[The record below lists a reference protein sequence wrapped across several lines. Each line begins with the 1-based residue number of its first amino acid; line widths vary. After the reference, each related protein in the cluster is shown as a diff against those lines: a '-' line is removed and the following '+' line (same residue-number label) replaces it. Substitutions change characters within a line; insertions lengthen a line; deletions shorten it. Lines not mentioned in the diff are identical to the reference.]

1 MRRGLAGLACVG
13 LLGLLAAS
21 DPGGTATA
29 ASGGASGDGRRPP
42 AGTPSPSS
50 PPVPPSPPPVLA
62 APVEG
67 APQTAAGVARA
78 LARPLSDP
86 RLGPRVAATV
96 VDAATGQVLLDRGAG
111 TYATPAST
119 AKLATAVALL
129 ATTPADRQLSTQVV
143 LVGGGDP
150 TLSAAPAGRRPAYEG
165 APRIAS
171 LAAAVR
177 RPGVSRPSRV
187 VV

>member
-67 APQTAAGVARA
+67 APQTAAGVVRA

-143 LVGGGDP
+143 RGARPGEVSWSG
-150 TLSAAPAGRRPAYEG
+150 AATRRCPPRLPAGGRRTRG
-165 APRIAS
+165 
-171 LAAAVR
+171 R
-177 RPGVSRPSRV
+177 RG
-187 VV
+187 